1 MPLPRPLQTA
11 KNTTEINRESTRMD
25 TNNVKPVEILLK
37 GEVYQIMGA
46 AFEVHKEKC
55 HGFVEAVYQD
65 CLEIEMGFRSIPF
78 ESQKEMLLHYHGQ
91 TLKHTYIPD
100 LICFGQ
106 IIVEL
111 KAVKELADEQRAQLL
126 NYLRASQM
134 RVGLLINFGQHTG
147 VQWERMVL

>member
-1 MPLPRPLQTA
+1 
-11 KNTTEINRESTRMD
+11 MD
-25 TNNVKPVEILLK
+25 TNKVKPVEILLK

-46 AFEVHKEKC
+46 AFEVHKEKG
-55 HGFVEAVYQD
+55 HGFVEAVYQDCLEID

>member
-1 MPLPRPLQTA
+1 MPLRATFKTA
-11 KNTTEINRESTRMD
+11 KNTTKINHESTRMD
-25 TNNVKPVEILLK
+25 TNKNKAVDILLK
-37 GEVYQIMGA
+37 GEVYRIMGA
-46 AFEVHKEKC
+46 AFEVHKQKG
-55 HGFVEAVYQD
+55 HGFVEAVYQE
-65 CLEIEMGFRSIPF
+65 CLEIEMGLRSIPF
-78 ESQKEMLLHYHGQ
+78 ESQKELVLHYNGQ

-100 LICFGQ
+100 LICFAQ

-111 KAVKELADEQRAQLL
+111 KAVKELADEHRAQLL

>member
-1 MPLPRPLQTA
+1 
-11 KNTTEINRESTRMD
+11 MD
-25 TNNVKPVEILLK
+25 TNKDKPVEILLK
-37 GEVYQIMGA
+37 GKVYQIMGA
-46 AFEVHKEKC
+46 AFEVHKEKG

-65 CLEIEMGFRSIPF
+65 CLEIEMGYRSIPF

-91 TLKHTYIPD
+91 ILKHTYIPD

-111 KAVKELADEQRAQLL
+111 KAVKELADEHRAQLL

-147 VQWERMVL
+147 VQWERMFL

>member
-1 MPLPRPLQTA
+1 
-11 KNTTEINRESTRMD
+11 MD
-25 TNNVKPVEILLK
+25 TNKVKPVEILLK

-46 AFEVHKEKC
+46 AFEVHKEKG
-55 HGFVEAVYQD
+55 HGFVEAFYQD

-106 IIVEL
+106 IQHMNIQTYKALPLSLIGLIV
-111 KAVKELADEQRAQLL
+111 
-126 NYLRASQM
+126 S
-134 RVGLLINFGQHTG
+134 FFF
-147 VQWERMVL
+147 

>member
-1 MPLPRPLQTA
+1 
-11 KNTTEINRESTRMD
+11 MD
-25 TNNVKPVEILLK
+25 TNKVKPVEILLK

-46 AFEVHKEKC
+46 AFDVHKEKG
-55 HGFVEAVYQD
+55 HD

-111 KAVKELADEQRAQLL
+111 KAVKELADEHRAQLL